1 MRRGVDRWLDTV
13 ALRLSPVGRERLYAE
28 VAAAFREKEQ
38 RPDTEAADPEV
49 STVSFDLPRLYGD
62 FRELLNREGFYTRY
76 EIPRMAAEVLA
87 ERPPRGEDLAVIY
100 YLPCHSNVGELDL
113 MLALLRR
120 NQCRLIIGQSG
131 DGEADGPVNELLGAL
146 DSESSDPDF
155 ANPLEQA
162 VAAGGVSV
170 GIAPDPVEEVRTVV
184 RRIAAMAD
192 ETPFH
197 RIAVIHRL
205 EAPYASLVRQ
215 ELDFAGIP
223 FSGVPRRTLADTPA
237 GRLLLGA
244 LGLAA
249 GLNDGID
256 RETLLNL
263 VGSAPVRFPPAC
275 SDTGPRRQR
284 GVLVPATHWVS
295 LTREARANGAVEQWK
310 RAAGCLRATTGAASA
325 GTLGS

>member
-1 MRRGVDRWLDTV
+1 MVITALGAESLAALAQTVKDAQVDNPFRRVVVIVDHHGVAGAVRHWLGAQGTINVTVQTGERLASELAGPVLRFDQGEDGQERRPLTPLDEGQAVRRGVDRWLDTV

-146 DSESSDPDF
+146 DSESSDPGLREPSGTGRRCRWRFRGYRTRSGRGGSDGG
-155 ANPLEQA
+155 QA
-162 VAAGGVSV
+162 
-170 GIAPDPVEEVRTVV
+170 
-184 RRIAAMAD
+184 
-192 ETPFH
+192 H
-197 RIAVIHRL
+197 RGH
-205 EAPYASLVRQ
+205 
-215 ELDFAGIP
+215 
-223 FSGVPRRTLADTPA
+223 
-237 GRLLLGA
+237 GR
-244 LGLAA
+244 
-249 GLNDGID
+249 
-256 RETLLNL
+256 
-263 VGSAPVRFPPAC
+263 
-275 SDTGPRRQR
+275 
-284 GVLVPATHWVS
+284 
-295 LTREARANGAVEQWK
+295 
-310 RAAGCLRATTGAASA
+310 
-325 GTLGS
+325 